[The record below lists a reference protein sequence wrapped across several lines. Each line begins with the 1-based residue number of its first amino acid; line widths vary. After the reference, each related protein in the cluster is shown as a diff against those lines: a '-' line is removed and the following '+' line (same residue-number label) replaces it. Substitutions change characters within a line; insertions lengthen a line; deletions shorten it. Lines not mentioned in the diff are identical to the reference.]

1 MIILNTE
8 NTADLVTDIAK
19 EYFAEKV
26 ITDENTGLLVDAGK
40 TISDNLDIS
49 NFENIV
55 TGMFDR
61 VNKIIHNYIKDSKYY
76 SRYNIAMDRE
86 EFGSILEKTYIAP
99 IYFEKSYDYRTD
111 GAHSSFDDMF
121 GYHALDISVKVYN
134 TKSNFRTPPYT
145 ISLKQ
150 LKSAFVNSSE
160 MNALIS
166 AIENMY
172 IETYRILMRQL
183 EKRAVNVLAGFTTYD
198 TSITR
203 VIDLLEQYK
212 LDTNISLDTETCK
225 NDVKFWSWV
234 NAYMSD
240 TIKYMSV
247 PSSTYN
253 NGEQIKSTDTDNLR
267 FIMPTMY
274 YSLMNRIIKIGTIRE
289 DDEHKIDVIETPC
302 LQSMDSKDEIKITMP
317 IVKTSGK
324 KATHVNI
331 KNIVGI
337 AFDKR
342 GACICG
348 EDIETATEYNKFDK
362 WTNTINSFDVNLIA
376 DSNENCV
383 VFVLNDSTGTT
394 KAYTVTE
401 DDE

>member
-8 NTADLVTDIAK
+8 NTANLVTDIAK
-19 EYFAEKV
+19 EYFGEKI

-61 VNKIIHNYIKDSKYY
+61 VNKIIHNFIKDSKYY

-111 GAHSSFDDMF
+111 GASSSFDDMF

-212 LDTNISLDTETCK
+212 LDTNIALTKETCK
-225 NDVKFWSWV
+225 NDVKFWSWA

-324 KATHVNI
+324 SATHVNI

-362 WTNTINSFDVNLIA
+362 WTNTINSFDVNLIS

-401 DDE
+401 DA

>member
-8 NTADLVTDIAK
+8 NTANLVTDIAK

-26 ITDENTGLLVDAGK
+26 ITDENTGLLVDVGK

-61 VNKIIHNYIKDSKYY
+61 VNKIIHNFIKDSKYY

-172 IETYRILMRQL
+172 IETYKILMRQL
-183 EKRAVNVLAGFTTYD
+183 EKRAVNVLVGFTTYD

-212 LDTNISLDTETCK
+212 LDTNIALTMETCK
-225 NDVKFWSWV
+225 NDVKFWSWA

-267 FIMPTMY
+267 FVMPTMY
-274 YSLMNRIIKIGTIRE
+274 YSVMNRLIKIGTIRE

-324 KATHVNI
+324 SATHVNI

-362 WTNTINSFDVNLIA
+362 WTNTINSFDVNLIS

-383 VFVLNDSTGTT
+383 VFVLMDSTGTE

-401 DDE
+401 DT

>member
-1 MIILNTE
+1 MVILNTE
-8 NTADLVTDIAK
+8 NTANLVTDIAK
-19 EYFAEKV
+19 EYFGEKV

-61 VNKIIHNYIKDSKYY
+61 VNKIIHNFIKDSKYY
-76 SRYNIAMDRE
+76 SRYNIAMDRD

-121 GYHALDISVKVYN
+121 GYHALDISVRVYN

-172 IETYRILMRQL
+172 IETYKILMRQL

-212 LDTNISLDTETCK
+212 LDTNIALDTKSCQ
-225 NDVKFWSWV
+225 NDVKFWSWA

-247 PSSTYN
+247 PSSTFN

-267 FIMPTMY
+267 FVMPTMY
-274 YSLMNRIIKIGTIRE
+274 YSVMNRLIKIGTIRE

-324 KATHVNI
+324 SATHVNI

-383 VFVLNDSTGTT
+383 VFVLMDSTGTE

-401 DDE
+401 DT